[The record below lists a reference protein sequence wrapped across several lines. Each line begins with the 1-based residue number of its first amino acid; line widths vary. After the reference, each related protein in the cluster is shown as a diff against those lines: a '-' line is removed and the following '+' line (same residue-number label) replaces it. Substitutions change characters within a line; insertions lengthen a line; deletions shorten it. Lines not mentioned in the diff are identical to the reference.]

1 MQTTWILSALLTA
14 MTAGLFTA
22 VHSPG
27 TAAATLARA
36 QPLLGDE
43 GPMPELVGA
52 TVWLNSPPL
61 TTKSLRGKVV
71 VVDIWTYSCI
81 NSLRQLPYLESWA
94 AKYKNQGL
102 VVIGVHAPEFAFEKN
117 VANVTRAVHDLGITY
132 PVALDNDYAIWKAF
146 NNQYWPA
153 HYFIDAAGRI
163 RGHHFGEGDYPE
175 SEQLLRQLLTEAG
188 ATHLPADTGG
198 AAGTGVEAA
207 SDQRQVSSPETYV
220 GYERAANFASSGGEV
235 ADRPHAYTA
244 PHTPQLNQWG
254 LSGSWRVEAERAVA
268 ISARAGIVFRFRARD
283 LHLVLG
289 PPDAAHAIRFR
300 VTVDGHAPGDDH
312 GTDVTPDGAGTVT
325 EQRLYQLLR
334 QSGGAAEHTFA
345 IEFLDPGVQ
354 AYSFTFG

>member
-1 MQTTWILSALLTA
+1 M
-14 MTAGLFTA
+14 
-22 VHSPG
+22 
-27 TAAATLARA
+27 
-36 QPLLGDE
+36 
-43 GPMPELVGA
+43 
-52 TVWLNSPPL
+52 
-61 TTKSLRGKVV
+61 
-71 VVDIWTYSCI
+71 
-81 NSLRQLPYLESWA
+81 
-94 AKYKNQGL
+94 
-102 VVIGVHAPEFAFEKN
+102 
-117 VANVTRAVHDLGITY
+117 
-132 PVALDNDYAIWKAF
+132 ALDNDYAIWKAF

-163 RGHHFGEGDYPE
+163 RGHHFGEGDYAE

-235 ADRPHAYTA
+235 ADRPHAYAA
-244 PHTPQLNQWG
+244 PHAPQLNQWG

-268 ISARAGIVFRFRARD
+268 TSARAGIVFRFRARD

-312 GTDVTPDGAGTVT
+312 GSDVKPRRHGNGHRAAPVPAAAPGGRSRRAHVRDRIPRPRSAGVLFYLRLMENGAMKRADTYLSRRT
-325 EQRLYQLLR
+325 LLR
-334 QSGGAAEHTFA
+334 TGLVLGAAA
-345 IEFLDPGVQ
+345 AAPGLVR
-354 AYSFTFG
+354 AALLAAPKGPGHA